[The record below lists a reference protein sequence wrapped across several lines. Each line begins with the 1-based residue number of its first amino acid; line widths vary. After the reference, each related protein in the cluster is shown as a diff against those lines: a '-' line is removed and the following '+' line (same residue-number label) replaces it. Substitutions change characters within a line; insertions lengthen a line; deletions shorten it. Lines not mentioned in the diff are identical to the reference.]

1 MFHTFFYSAS
11 DCRHSH
17 LRIEVY
23 ELLKSTFQYIHI
35 PFGLCCR
42 AAWRVCPEMFDPLR
56 VFNVNSN
63 PWRDIGY
70 SWSVIHSGNV
80 EKCSPKYFQ
89 EKGFFCPH
97 SIQGI
102 WTPGMLYCLVRLKH
116 HCMSVVGIK
125 GEIST
130 DNLLLIERWKE
141 ICDFLPFFFGIH
153 MKI

>member
-1 MFHTFFYSAS
+1 MKTWKQTFLINKLNVTFFYSAS

-89 EKGFFCPH
+89 EKGFLPTLH
-97 SIQGI
+97 KRHLN
-102 WTPGMLYCLVRLKH
+102 TRDV
-116 HCMSVVGIK
+116 
-125 GEIST
+125 
-130 DNLLLIERWKE
+130 LLLGVAKASLHE
-141 ICDFLPFFFGIH
+141 CGGN
-153 MKI
+153 